1 MAATAKH
8 TENTDAILSSGVQR
22 KPLIF
27 ETNPFDEERL
37 DDIEFAAHQFDPSY
51 VPGYGEKRNENQL
64 RGRDKKPLLEM
75 PRLQWVRIT
84 KKSGLQVTESDEGM
98 LDWLKLGYKAC
109 GVDDLHNMGYGFPPT
124 AHVGADG
131 LIRRGD
137 LALFFVGEDRAERN
151 RLRQKRINEEFASRE
166 IMAGP
171 TDSVYEVKTDRVR
184 KTGSLR
190 ELTKSSE
197 LPSLE

>member
-1 MAATAKH
+1 MALKKRA
-8 TENTDAILSSGVQR
+8 ENVDAVLSTVAPR

-27 ETNPFDEERL
+27 ESNPFDEERL
-37 DDIEFAAHQFDPSY
+37 DDIEFAAQQFDPSY
-51 VPGYGEKRNENQL
+51 IPGYGEKRNENQM
-64 RGRDKKPLLEM
+64 RARSHKPLLEM
-75 PRLQWVRIT
+75 PRLQWVRIA
-84 KKSGLQVTESDEGM
+84 KKGGLQVNESDEGM

-109 GVDDLHNMGYGFPPT
+109 GVDDLQNMGFGFPPT

-137 LALFFVGEDRAERN
+137 LALFFVGEGRAERN
-151 RLRQKRINEEFASRE
+151 RLRQKRINEEFTSRE
-166 IMAGP
+166 VMAGD
-171 TDSVYEVKTDRVR
+171 TEAVYEVKTDRVR

>member
-1 MAATAKH
+1 MAKH
-8 TENTDAILSSGVQR
+8 TKHTEDTGAILQAGTPR

-37 DDIEFAAHQFDPSY
+37 DDIEFASAQFDPSY
-51 VPGYGEKRNENQL
+51 IPGYGEKRNENQM
-64 RGRDKKPLLEM
+64 RGRDRKPLMGM
-75 PRLQWVRIT
+75 PRLQWVRIS
-84 KKSGLQVTESDEGM
+84 KKSGIQVNESDEGM

-109 GVDDLHNMGYGFPPT
+109 GVDDLQNMGFGFPPT

-166 IMAGP
+166 LQAGP
-171 TDSVYEVKTDRVR
+171 TEAVYEVKTDRVR
-184 KTGSLR
+184 KQGSLR